1 VVETLISSEKGDV
14 LYEWQCA
21 NAVNRMA
28 WMQSVAQ
35 AAAAMAVDSPLGN
48 FDRLELSGSQG
59 RTIAQAR
66 PDRLVFV
73 RVAHQPASA

>member
-1 VVETLISSEKGDV
+1 
-14 LYEWQCA
+14 
-21 NAVNRMA
+21 
-28 WMQSVAQ
+28 VAQ